1 MTAADPINTGA
12 QAVDIK
18 REEVT
23 NNKIAI
29 REGFI
34 LDRYCLV
41 SRAVRLHLLHF
52 TYETSIFMSLEVAH
66 LEFIMF
72 VDTIITAV
80 DSSTIQFKYGVRNL
94 SANF

>member
-1 MTAADPINTGA
+1 MADFASITPSFATAPALLLSAATETPVTAADPINTGA

-66 LEFIMF
+66 LLI
-72 VDTIITAV
+72 
-80 DSSTIQFKYGVRNL
+80 Y
-94 SANF
+94 